1 MSKATSR
8 TTRASPADCH
18 VCKKRILAKTAPG
31 FVCGGTCGL
40 WYHGC
45 CTSPPVSAEQM
56 KGKGFYWLCSSCYVD
71 DDSNG
76 DQNGTHTLSGEH
88 ASVRDDVAELM
99 NRCRRLEQENG
110 QLRELIESLVSRVS
124 ALEARPTGPFH
135 SSPRPSMRGRSF
147 NCDSNILNESPPPG
161 FDLGA
166 SGVNRPRIPPPPA
179 ENGCQEEP
187 AVRRHLA
194 LPSGPHVQPNSDIPE
209 RLAIVG
215 RAKRADGPGLL
226 RVVPKFKWL
235 FVTRLSREVTSEQ
248 LAEFLAQNLS
258 SKRSPQCFSLIPRGD
273 TTRRV
278 ASFKVA
284 LMPDEFHEAMSE
296 EFWDLGIF
304 VSEFTFRPFRWGR
317 GGPLLPDRGQ
327 GLDEGER
334 GGENHQHSQH
344 GAELPEDVQKPG
356 ESSSPAAE
364 DDARAIGNSAGPGGD
379 GGSNAGES

>member
-1 MSKATSR
+1 MKWLIRVNKFNAR
-8 TTRASPADCH
+8 DLHEVEADKSANKH
-18 VCKKRILAKTAPG
+18 KNFID
-31 FVCGGTCGL
+31 FVST
-40 WYHGC
+40 
-45 CTSPPVSAEQM
+45 E
-56 KGKGFYWLCSSCYVD
+56 
-71 DDSNG
+71 
-76 DQNGTHTLSGEH
+76 
-88 ASVRDDVAELM
+88 DDV
-99 NRCRRLEQENG
+99 
-110 QLRELIESLVSRVS
+110 SLVSRVS

-334 GGENHQHSQH
+334 
-344 GAELPEDVQKPG
+344 VKPG